1 MLVIIIILRSSF
13 VGQDPEKSSQMCQDF
28 PSFYTRPLEAKTPV
42 NGDTILPSLHL
53 PGELSSLYT
62 YVFILCLLIALKATK
77 TLKWLLYF
85 GVLKSLFSHH
95 PLPAVYLLF
104 YYCIN
109 YLPTTALPQNSA
121 IAISGLVKLGRKE
134 CTIHPRSSMIYLLFV

>member
-1 MLVIIIILRSSF
+1 MLATIIILRSTF

-95 PLPAVYLLF
+95 PLPAGLPSILLLHKLSS
-104 YYCIN
+104 YHC
-109 YLPTTALPQNSA
+109 LKTPQLQFRNW
-121 IAISGLVKLGRKE
+121 
-134 CTIHPRSSMIYLLFV
+134 